1 VTVRCPNPPSFLGD
15 DCGKDTWFIFG
26 YNMLVSGASVS
37 VIYAVILFLAEVVSV
52 SGMAAWEHRYKTSR
66 PIRQTFCVSV

>member
-1 VTVRCPNPPSFLGD
+1 
-15 DCGKDTWFIFG
+15 
-26 YNMLVSGASVS
+26 MLVSGASVS